1 VTVALI
7 VPSGAQ
13 ASVNSCVAIGGGSCT
28 AIVAGSHP
36 DVGVVATGRTSRG
49 VFRIACTQGSHAFV
63 REGFVPLNG
72 TKIIPIPLNGDCV
85 LRIRSGRASLGRR
98 EAAAMCNL
106 HVVVAPDPRPEDA
119 ELTVFLAGGITGCP
133 DWQSR
138 VIALTKTGLGRS
150 S

>member
-1 VTVALI
+1 
-7 VPSGAQ
+7 
-13 ASVNSCVAIGGGSCT
+13 
-28 AIVAGSHP
+28 
-36 DVGVVATGRTSRG
+36 
-49 VFRIACTQGSHAFV
+49 
-63 REGFVPLNG
+63 
-72 TKIIPIPLNGDCV
+72 
-85 LRIRSGRASLGRR
+85 
-98 EAAAMCNL
+98 MCNL

>member
-1 VTVALI
+1 VKKVLIAGVAAAAVTVALI

-85 LRIRSGRASLGRR
+85 LQLTARSRTHAYGR
-98 EAAAMCNL
+98 
-106 HVVVAPDPRPEDA
+106 VALR
-119 ELTVFLAGGITGCP
+119 
-133 DWQSR
+133 
-138 VIALTKTGLGRS
+138 
-150 S
+150 